1 MSGADR
7 THGSPWRFARKVSSL
22 IPCGLPFLWGGNKM
36 TEMQY
41 EDLMYA
47 LSTIIALGKEKPE
60 PVPYISYEDVLK
72 AEENR
77 LENEVKE
84 IYKALTGSSINR

>member
-7 THGSPWRFARKVSSL
+7 THGSPQRFVRRVSSF
-22 IPCGLPFLWGGNKM
+22 IPRGLLFLWEGDRM
-36 TEMQY
+36 TEKQY
-41 EDLMYA
+41 ENLMYA

-60 PVPYISYEDVLK
+60 PVPHISYEDVLK

-77 LENEVKE
+77 LKDVAKE
-84 IYKALTGSSINR
+84 IYKALTGNSINR